1 MQRNQ
6 SKTYK
11 TMQGREI
18 DMDKLIARNE
28 MEIAVGNMR
37 VNARGDQVGPGGRII
52 KTREQLN
59 AEREQANDPTG
70 GI

>member
-1 MQRNQ
+1 
-6 SKTYK
+6 
-11 TMQGREI
+11 MQGREI

-37 VNARGDQVGPGGRII
+37 VNARGDQVGPGGKII
-52 KTREQLN
+52 KTREQLI

-70 GI
+70 GV